1 MQKIL
6 FFGIGRIGL
15 PTALMSSNKHN
26 IVIGYD
32 INKKLISE
40 LKKGLIRFN
49 EKNIET
55 LLRNKIKKKL
65 VLFSNKFIPS
75 DVYIITVPTPIKKNN
90 TSDLSYV
97 YACIKKIIS
106 SLKKNDLI
114 IIESTIPIG
123 TTNKIKN
130 LIDKKKPLL
139 KNNYF
144 LSYCPERILPGKTIS
159 ELSKNP
165 RIIGGINGKSIIR
178 SKNFY
183 KSFLNVDYYE
193 TDSKTAEMIKLSEN
207 SFRDVNIAFSNELFR
222 IAHHNNIKIKD
233 VINGANLHPRVNIL
247 TPGLGV
253 GGHCIPVDPY
263 FLIENYNDKFSIISN
278 ARKLNNNQPL
288 FVYNLIISYLNSL
301 NIKNYKNINIGI
313 LGISYKSNTDDIRE
327 SPAVEFLKILKKK
340 KFKNIFFHDPF
351 NKYISIKSI
360 HYKNLNSIVSE
371 SDCLI
376 KLVNHKDYNK
386 IKHDKKLFLSIDNY
400 FE

>member
-6 FFGIGRIGL
+6 FFGVGRIGL
-15 PTALMSSNKHN
+15 PTALMSSNKRN

-32 INKKLISE
+32 INKKYISE
-40 LKKGLIRFN
+40 LKKGLIRIN

-55 LLRNKIKKKL
+55 LLLNKIKKKL
-65 VLFSNKFIPS
+65 ILFSNKFIPS
-75 DVYIITVPTPIKKNN
+75 DIYVIAVPTPIKKNN

-114 IIESTIPIG
+114 ILESTLPIG
-123 TTNKIKN
+123 TTNKIKK

-165 RIIGGINGKSIIR
+165 RIIGGINDKSIIR

-222 IAHHNNIKIKD
+222 IANHNNIKIKD
-233 VINGANLHPRVNIL
+233 VIYGANLHPRVNIL

-263 FLIENYNDKFSIISN
+263 FLMENYNDKFSIISN

-288 FVYNLIISYLNSL
+288 FVYNLIISYFNSL

-327 SPAVEFLKILKKK
+327 SPAVEFLKILKEK

-351 NKYISIKSI
+351 NRYISIKSI
-360 HYKNLNSIVSE
+360 HYKNLNSIVSD

-386 IKHDKKLFLSIDNY
+386 MKHDKKLFLSIDNY

>member
-6 FFGIGRIGL
+6 FFGVGRIGL

-40 LKKGLIRFN
+40 LKKGIIRFN

-65 VLFSNKFIPS
+65 ILFSNKFIPS

-114 IIESTIPIG
+114 ILESTLPIG

-130 LIDKKKPLL
+130 LIDNKKPLL

-165 RIIGGINGKSIIR
+165 RIIGGINNKSIIL

-222 IAHHNNIKIKD
+222 IAKHNNIKIKD
-233 VINGANLHPRVNIL
+233 VISGANLHPRVNIL

-263 FLIENYNDKFSIISN
+263 FLIENYKDKFSIISN
-278 ARKLNNNQPL
+278 ARKLNNKQPL

-301 NIKNYKNINIGI
+301 NIKNYKNLNIGI
-313 LGISYKSNTDDIRE
+313 LGISYKSNTDDTRE
-327 SPAVEFLKILKKK
+327 SPALEFLKILKEK

-351 NKYISIKSI
+351 NRDISIKSI
-360 HYKNLNSIVSE
+360 QYKKLNSIVSD

-376 KLVNHKDYNK
+376 KLVNHIEYNK
-386 IKHDKKLFLSIDNY
+386 IKHNKKLFLSIDNY

>member
-6 FFGIGRIGL
+6 FFGVGRIGL
-15 PTALMSSNKHN
+15 PTALMSSNKRN

-32 INKKLISE
+32 INKKYISE
-40 LKKGLIRFN
+40 LKKGLIRIN

-65 VLFSNKFIPS
+65 ILFSNKFIPS
-75 DVYIITVPTPIKKNN
+75 DIYVIAVPTPIKKNN

-114 IIESTIPIG
+114 ILESTLPIG
-123 TTNKIKN
+123 TTNKIKK

-165 RIIGGINGKSIIR
+165 RIIGGINDKSIIR

-222 IAHHNNIKIKD
+222 IANHNNIKIKD
-233 VINGANLHPRVNIL
+233 VIYGANLHPRVNIL

-263 FLIENYNDKFSIISN
+263 FLMENYNDKFSIISN

-288 FVYNLIISYLNSL
+288 FVYNLIISYFNSL

-327 SPAVEFLKILKKK
+327 SPAVEFLKILKEK

-351 NKYISIKSI
+351 NRYISIKSI
-360 HYKNLNSIVSE
+360 HYKNLNSIVSD

-386 IKHDKKLFLSIDNY
+386 MKHDKKLFLSIDNY